1 VSSQAVRPGSL
12 DDLIEWL
19 SALNTGDFRY
29 ELKKLRA
36 IRDWAYAQAG
46 IGFKEGDRV
55 RIRDGYAVSRLNSDD
70 SFNGWWH
77 YRECLT
83 GGALATAV
91 TVDFS
96 PLHREWYADVR
107 LDREWAVSEIGG
119 EDVRHWHGP
128 DGETPEGY
136 VRPTRFYRENYPDG
150 RRHTF
155 GMRVTDLEAA
165 P

>member
-1 VSSQAVRPGSL
+1 MSGL
-12 DDLIEWL
+12 DDLIERVDAL
-19 SALNTGDFRY
+19 SAGDFRY

-36 IRDWAYAQAG
+36 IRDWAYEQAG

-55 RIRDGYAVSRLNSDD
+55 SIRDGYAVSRLNRDN

-77 YRECLT
+77 YRECLA

-96 PLHREWYADVR
+96 PMHQEWYADVR

-119 EDVRHWHGP
+119 RDVRHWHGP
-128 DGETPEGY
+128 AGQTPAGY
-136 VRPTRFYRENYPDG
+136 ERPTPFDQEHYPEG

-155 GMRVTDLEAA
+155 SMRVTDLEAA